1 MSTDGHFPRTRGA
14 ASPIRLATFAVALI
28 VAAVVQPRA
37 ASAENLVLAG
47 PHPMRKANTLA
58 LHLVS
63 GDGFGDS
70 FSGRGFGL
78 EYGYMLQ
85 GPLWL
90 DLQATYRASA
100 CSLFRACGMHTGDSA
115 ELLVGLAWRFRTDIP
130 LVPYLRGAAGLLFL
144 YPDRFQNA
152 MGVAV
157 RGGGGL
163 RYYLYDWLGFGAEL
177 GMTLGHASFTDEYTG
192 DSTHFLGDLS
202 ANVEF
207 QFD

>member
-1 MSTDGHFPRTRGA
+1 
-14 ASPIRLATFAVALI
+14 
-28 VAAVVQPRA
+28 
-37 ASAENLVLAG
+37 
-47 PHPMRKANTLA
+47 MRKANALA

-63 GDGFGDS
+63 GNGFGDS
-70 FSGRGFGL
+70 FSGRGFGV

-90 DLQATYRASA
+90 DMQATYRASA
-100 CSLFRACGMHTGDSA
+100 CSLFRSCGTHTGDSA
-115 ELLVGLAWRFRTDIP
+115 ELLLGLAWRFQTDIP
-130 LVPYLRGAAGLLFL
+130 VVPYVRGGAGLVFL
-144 YPDRFQNA
+144 YPDGFRNT

-177 GMTLGHASFTDEYTG
+177 GVTLGHASFSDDYTG
-192 DSTHFLGDLS
+192 ERTHFLGDLS
-202 ANVEF
+202 VGAEL